1 MQERK
6 TGETKQKIVKYMNW
20 RPFGVSDKVKNME
33 NRKPKRFHLQ
43 WCKKRKT
50 FIKQDKMLI

>member
-1 MQERK
+1 MKMQERK

-33 NRKPKRFHLQ
+33 NRKT
-43 WCKKRKT
+43 KKVSST
-50 FIKQDKMLI
+50 VV